1 MRRTLFLTLGLIVM
15 LPPLYPAT
23 AAPVEPALTPPPDM
37 LVLPLNRT
45 ILRIQTAL
53 QGTGDYLGSLD
64 GRMTP
69 ALERAIRTFQK
80 KNRLKVT
87 GQPTQELARQIETRG
102 RVKELLGK
110 LRDVRER
117 ETEAARKALLSNPE
131 TRHLVKDSGPEKANP
146 LRDTAACFSDPTPK
160 CLLDE
165 AVENAKAVAD
175 EEQRDWAFSEILTTQ
190 ARVGLMAD
198 AMASAERIS
207 DLRLIVVALRKM
219 AGARA
224 QAGRFNEAYEAVEVI
239 PDDRQKLEAVLTIL
253 EAGAVRE
260 TQGRSVGP
268 GMALLVKRALKTADE
283 ALTPFLKLRALA
295 RITTVLSGRGDREGA
310 EDAISR
316 MATLVEINGFGRDRD
331 EALRLLATAYA
342 QLGEV
347 DKARSVLGKARDKD
361 ATPVLVAA
369 SRAMLDQGAADEAY
383 DAAADISAVRYR
395 SVALSRIAVTQWLRG
410 EKQAAETTLT
420 EAREAAAKIAFSFAR
435 SFAYAQVVKA
445 LARTGRFDEAVAG
458 SNEIDDAGLKARAL
472 WEIAELQGKAGDPEG
487 REKTADLAWEASD
500 SIASTLSR
508 CWMFAELAEEHMREG
523 RTGQAR
529 SLLMTGIAVADAMGN
544 AWSRAR
550 ALARLALTLQ
560 ILKGGES

>member
-1 MRRTLFLTLGLIVM
+1 MRLTLFLPFGLIAM
-15 LPPLYPAT
+15 LSPLSSAG

-45 ILRIQTAL
+45 ILRIQNAL
-53 QGTGDYLGSLD
+53 QGTGDYLGPLD

-131 TRHLVKDSGPEKANP
+131 TRHLINEPSLEKANP
-146 LRDTAACFSDPTPK
+146 LRDTEVCFGDPSPK

-175 EEQRDWAFSEILTTQ
+175 EEQRDWAFSEILTAQ

-219 AGARA
+219 AAARA
-224 QAGRFNEAYEAVEVI
+224 QAGRFNEAYEAVAVI
-239 PDDRQKLEAVLTIL
+239 PDDRQKLEAALAIL
-253 EAGAVRE
+253 EAGALRE

-268 GMALLVKRALKTADE
+268 GMVLLVKRALKTADE
-283 ALTPFLKLRALA
+283 ASTPFLKLRALA
-295 RITTVLSGRGDREGA
+295 RIATVLSGRGDREGA
-310 EDAISR
+310 ANTIGR
-316 MATLVEINGFGRDRD
+316 MAELVEANGFGRDRD

-342 QLGEV
+342 QLGEI
-347 DKARSVLGKARDKD
+347 DKARSVLNKARDKD
-361 ATPVLVAA
+361 ASPVLVAA
-369 SRAMLDQGAADEAY
+369 SRAMLNQGAADEAY
-383 DAAADISAVRYR
+383 SAAADISAVRYR
-395 SVALSRIAVTQWLRG
+395 SVALSKIAVTQWMRG
-410 EKQAAETTLT
+410 EKEAAETTLI
-420 EAREAAAKIAFSFAR
+420 EAREAAAKIDFSFAR
-435 SFAYAQVVKA
+435 SFAYAQIVKA
-445 LARTGRFDEAVAG
+445 LARTGRFDEAVA
-458 SNEIDDAGLKARAL
+458 SSKEIDDTGLRARAL
-472 WEIAELQGKAGDPEG
+472 WEIAGLQGKTGDSEG

-508 CWMFAELAEEHMREG
+508 CWMFADLAEEYMREG
-523 RTGQAR
+523 RAGQAR

-560 ILKGGES
+560 ILEGGES